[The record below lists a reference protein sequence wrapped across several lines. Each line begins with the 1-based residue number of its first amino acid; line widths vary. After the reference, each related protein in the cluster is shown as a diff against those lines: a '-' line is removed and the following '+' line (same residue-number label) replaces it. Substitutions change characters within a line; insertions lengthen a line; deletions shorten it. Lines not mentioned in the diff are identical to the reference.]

1 MAHIL
6 IKKTLNHLGFVKSS
20 PEKIKREQFI
30 INIFT
35 SLLALSFLLF
45 FMFIDMIHIEYVLK
59 ICSLFTEKWFKIG
72 ILMITVFFF
81 LVSVFDQNFSFMLLI
96 CTFLLGHFLFVNV
109 FDDTYSTDGSAMIKP
124 DKKIKTVHFY
134 HWNKA

>member
-1 MAHIL
+1 MTHVL
-6 IKKTLNHLGFVKSS
+6 IKKMLNKLGFVKSS
-20 PEKIKREQFI
+20 PDKIKKESFI

-35 SLLALSFLLF
+35 SFLALSFLLF
-45 FMFIDMIHIEYVLK
+45 FMFIDIIHVEYVLK
-59 ICSLFTEKWFKIG
+59 IYSLFTEKWFKIG
-72 ILMITVFFF
+72 IFMIAIFFF
-81 LVSVFDQNFSFMLLI
+81 LVSVLDRNFSFMLLT

-109 FDDTYSTDGSAMIKP
+109 FDDTYSIDESAMIEL